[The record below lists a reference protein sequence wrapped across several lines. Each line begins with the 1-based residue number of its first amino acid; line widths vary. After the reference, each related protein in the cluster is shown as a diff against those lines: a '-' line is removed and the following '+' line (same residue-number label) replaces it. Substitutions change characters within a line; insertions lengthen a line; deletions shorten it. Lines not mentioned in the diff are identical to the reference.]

1 MTIKLYSQ
9 QDNDSL
15 MKMISQIEDPTLKA
29 LNSGPPMK
37 LPATF
42 KTTAFSIKSNKGG
55 KWKIDKTPLAPTAL
69 TMASG
74 KNFSDAYL
82 LQLSAILYHDK
93 EDPPMVHLIELL
105 HLFLRHRKTVII
117 RRTIFE
123 LEKAKAKAHI
133 LEGLK
138 IALDNIDEII
148 SLIKSSADTK
158 SAKDG
163 LVEKFN
169 LSEVQAG
176 AILDMRLKRLTG
188 LERDKIESE
197 LAELL
202 KEIQYLSDILKSESL
217 LNEMIKKEL
226 VDIKDKFKSKRTYN
240 N

>member
-93 EDPPMVHLIELL
+93 EDPPMMHLIELM
-105 HLFLRHRKTVII
+105 HLYEQI
-117 RRTIFE
+117 
-123 LEKAKAKAHI
+123 KAKGTIQVTSAVYVRRLPMIVFTLNQLFKS
-133 LEGLK
+133 
-138 IALDNIDEII
+138 NIM
-148 SLIKSSADTK
+148 
-158 SAKDG
+158 
-163 LVEKFN
+163 V
-169 LSEVQAG
+169 
-176 AILDMRLKRLTG
+176 
-188 LERDKIESE
+188 IESISTMVGNR
-197 LAELL
+197 LAPTPT
-202 KEIQYLSDILKSESL
+202 DA
-217 LNEMIKKEL
+217 
-226 VDIKDKFKSKRTYN
+226 
-240 N
+240 